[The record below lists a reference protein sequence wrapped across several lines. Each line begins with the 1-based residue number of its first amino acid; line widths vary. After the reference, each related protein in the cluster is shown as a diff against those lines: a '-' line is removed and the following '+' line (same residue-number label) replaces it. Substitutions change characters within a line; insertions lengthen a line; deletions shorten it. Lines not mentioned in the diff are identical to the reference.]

1 MMKFATRYFPPPEV
15 DLEFK
20 KPSLTQQHF
29 KDECDINRIVAT
41 YQETG
46 VMPQGERQP
55 LFGDFAGIPTSFQES
70 QNLFKEAQ
78 DKFYSLPSDLR
89 KMLDNS
95 PQKLLEFMSNPAN
108 TDACVK
114 FGLFN
119 KPPEKA
125 PENKSKNPVNPAPPP
140 VQPEETSVS

>member
-1 MMKFATRYFPPPEV
+1 MEFATRYCPPPEV
-15 DLEFK
+15 ELEFE

-29 KDECDINRIVAT
+29 KDECDINHIVAT

-46 VMPQGERQP
+46 IMPQGNREP
-55 LFGDFAGIPTSFQES
+55 LFGDFAGIPSSFMES

-119 KPPEKA
+119 KPLEKA
-125 PENKSKNPVNPAPPP
+125 PENKSQKPDNSAPPP
-140 VQPEETSVS
+140 VQPKETDVS

>member
-1 MMKFATRYFPPPEV
+1 MEFATRYNPAESFGIV
-15 DLEFK
+15 FS

-29 KDECDINRIVAT
+29 KDECDINHIVAT

-46 VMPQGERQP
+46 IMPQGNREP

-108 TDACVK
+108 SEACVK

-125 PENKSKNPVNPAPPP
+125 PENKPQKPDNPAPPP
-140 VQPEETSVS
+140 VQPKETSVS

>member
-1 MMKFATRYFPPPEV
+1 MEFATRYKPAESFGIV
-15 DLEFK
+15 FS

-29 KDECDINRIVAT
+29 KDECDINNIVAT

-46 VMPQGERQP
+46 IMPQGTREP

-95 PQKLLEFMSNPAN
+95 PQKLLEFMANPAN
-108 TDACVK
+108 TEACVQY
-114 FGLFN
+114 GLFN
-119 KPPEKA
+119 KPAEK
-125 PENKSKNPVNPAPPP
+125 PQENKSQNANNPAQPP
-140 VQPEETSVS
+140 VQSQETSVS

>member
-1 MMKFATRYFPPPEV
+1 MKFFTRYDVPPDV
-15 DLEFK
+15 GIEFE

-29 KDECDINRIVAT
+29 KDECDINHIVAY

-46 VMPQGERQP
+46 VMPQGDRQP

-78 DKFYSLPSDLR
+78 DKFYELPSALR

-108 TDACVK
+108 SEACVQY
-114 FGLFN
+114 GLFN
-119 KPPEKA
+119 KPPEK
-125 PENKSKNPVNPAPPP
+125 PKNDNSQNGKNVAPPP
-140 VQPEETSVS
+140 VQSQETSVS

>member
-1 MMKFATRYFPPPEV
+1 MEFATRYNPAESFGIV
-15 DLEFK
+15 FS

-29 KDECDINRIVAT
+29 KDECDINHIVAT

-46 VMPQGERQP
+46 IMPQGNREP

-108 TDACVK
+108 TEACVK

-119 KPPEKA
+119 KPAEK
-125 PENKSKNPVNPAPPP
+125 PNKDNVQNGKNPAQPP
-140 VQPEETSVS
+140 VQPQETSVS

>member
-1 MMKFATRYFPPPEV
+1 MEFATRYSPPPEV
-15 DLEFK
+15 ELEFT

-29 KDECDINRIVAT
+29 KDECDINHIVAT

-46 VMPQGERQP
+46 IMPQGERQP

-70 QNLFKEAQ
+70 QSLFKEAQ
-78 DKFYSLPSDLR
+78 DKFYALPSDFR

-108 TDACVK
+108 IDACVQV
-114 FGLFN
+114 GLFN
-119 KPPEKA
+119 KPPESA
-125 PENKSKNPVNPAPPP
+125 PKNKSQKPDNPAPPP
-140 VQPEETSVS
+140 VQPKETSVS

>member
-1 MMKFATRYFPPPEV
+1 MEFATRYNPAESFGIV
-15 DLEFK
+15 FS

-29 KDECDINRIVAT
+29 KDECDINHIVAT

-46 VMPQGERQP
+46 IMPQGERQP

-108 TDACVK
+108 TEACVK

-119 KPPEKA
+119 KLPEKA
-125 PENKSKNPVNPAPPP
+125 SENKPQKPSNPASPP
-140 VQPEETSVS
+140 VQSQETDVS

>member
-1 MMKFATRYFPPPEV
+1 MDFSTRYDPAQSSGIVFS
-15 DLEFK
+15 

-29 KDECDINRIVAT
+29 KDECDINQIVAT

-46 VMPQGERQP
+46 IMPQGTREP

-108 TDACVK
+108 SEACVK
-114 FGLFN
+114 FGLFS
-119 KPPEKA
+119 KPAEK
-125 PENKSKNPVNPAPPP
+125 PKKDNVQNGQNVAPPS
-140 VQPEETSVS
+140 VQPKETDVS

>member
-1 MMKFATRYFPPPEV
+1 MKFYTRYEVPPEV
-15 DLEFK
+15 GLEFE

-29 KDECDINRIVAT
+29 KDECDINNIVAT

-46 VMPQGERQP
+46 VMPQGTREP

-70 QNLFKEAQ
+70 QALFKEAQ

-108 TDACVK
+108 SDACVQY
-114 FGLFN
+114 GLFN
-119 KPPEKA
+119 KPVEKA
-125 PENKSKNPVNPAPPP
+125 ENDNPQNAQNPASPP
-140 VQPEETSVS
+140 VQSQETVVS

>member
-1 MMKFATRYFPPPEV
+1 MDFATRYNPAESFGIV
-15 DLEFK
+15 FS

-29 KDECDINRIVAT
+29 KDECDINHIVAT

-46 VMPQGERQP
+46 IMPQGNREP

-108 TDACVK
+108 SDACVRY
-114 FGLFN
+114 GLFN
-119 KPPEKA
+119 KPPEKF
-125 PENKSKNPVNPAPPP
+125 PDDKPKNPVNPAPPP
-140 VQPEETSVS
+140 VQPQETSVS

>member
-1 MMKFATRYFPPPEV
+1 MEFATRYNPAQSFGIV
-15 DLEFK
+15 FS

-29 KDECDINRIVAT
+29 KDECDINHIVAT

-46 VMPQGERQP
+46 IMPQGTREP

-108 TDACVK
+108 TEACVK

-119 KPPEKA
+119 KPA
-125 PENKSKNPVNPAPPP
+125 ENPKKDNVQNGQNVAPPP
-140 VQPEETSVS
+140 VQPKETDVS

>member
-1 MMKFATRYFPPPEV
+1 MDFFTRYSPPPEV
-15 DLEFK
+15 ELEFE

-29 KDECDINRIVAT
+29 KQECDINNIVAT

-46 VMPQGERQP
+46 IMPQGTREP
-55 LFGDFAGIPTSFQES
+55 LFGDFAGIPSSFMES
-70 QNLFKEAQ
+70 QALFKEAQ

-108 TDACVK
+108 TEACVQY
-114 FGLFN
+114 GLFN
-119 KPPEKA
+119 KPPESA
-125 PENKSKNPVNPAPPP
+125 PKNKSQNPDNPAPPP

>member
-1 MMKFATRYFPPPEV
+1 MEFATRYNPAQSFGIV
-15 DLEFK
+15 FC

-46 VMPQGERQP
+46 VMPQGNREP

-78 DKFYSLPSDLR
+78 DKFYSLPSELR

-108 TDACVK
+108 TEACVQY
-114 FGLFN
+114 GLFN

-125 PENKSKNPVNPAPPP
+125 EKNKSQNVNNPAPPP
-140 VQPEETSVS
+140 VQPQETSVS